1 MNEHHHVYTKSRLI
15 KELAF
20 RAGIKKTASRQI
32 LEVLAEIVKR
42 ETPNGP
48 FILPGLCK
56 FELVPRKARRIRN
69 PRTGELLIMPP
80 QKALKITAARSAKLA
95 IAPRIPA
102 VPAALYV
109 PPAEETPAPVVPPVP
124 VPVPAPTPAAEPAPA
139 SGTVPVPVPEPAPA
153 AEPAPES
160 TATPEPPVA
169 DEQKPVPPAA
179 PVSEPVPE
187 PPVADEQKPVPPA
200 APVSEPVP
208 EPTPAAEPA
217 PAPETVPAT
226 VPEPAHAPEP
236 APESA
241 VTPEPP
247 VADEQKPVSPA
258 APASE
263 PAPEPAPAPEAAP
276 APEPAAEPEPAP
288 EPAPAPEAAPAPE
301 PAPVPEPE
309 PEPEPVQEEPQA
321 DAISFRCVGCGQEIE
336 APLDAIGLDAECP
349 MCGNIV
355 VVPAKSEPGTMYGPS
370 VGDAPK
376 STEPVVSAKEAEE
389 MDPSQL
395 KNRTIRIDAEALGLD
410 DTSPVKKEPVEE
422 KLISFFCPNCR
433 QEIEATADMAGTPA
447 ECPNCGLTFEV
458 PFFSEAG
465 SIHDEHRAEE
475 EAKASYQ
482 AQKGKTMRIDLPD
495 DF

>member
-1 MNEHHHVYTKSRLI
+1 MNDHRHVYTKSRLI

-20 RAGIKKTASRQI
+20 RAGIKKIASRQI
-32 LEVLAEIVKR
+32 LEVLAEIIKR

-109 PPAEETPAPVVPPVP
+109 PPAEETPAPAVVP
-124 VPVPAPTPAAEPAPA
+124 VPVPAPAAEPAAASVPAPAPVDQTPPAPAPAVDPAPA
-139 SGTVPVPVPEPAPA
+139 SETVEQPVPAQEATPTPAPAEEPAPAPA
-153 AEPAPES
+153 AEPAP
-160 TATPEPPVA
+160 
-169 DEQKPVPPAA
+169 A
-179 PVSEPVPE
+179 PT
-187 PPVADEQKPVPPA
+187 
-200 APVSEPVP
+200 P
-208 EPTPAAEPA
+208 EPTPAQAPAEEPKTAPTAEPVAEPAPGPAPA
-217 PAPETVPAT
+217 PAPEPT
-226 VPEPAHAPEP
+226 
-236 APESA
+236 
-241 VTPEPP
+241 
-247 VADEQKPVSPA
+247 
-258 APASE
+258 
-263 PAPEPAPAPEAAP
+263 PAPEPAPAPEP
-276 APEPAAEPEPAP
+276 TPAP
-288 EPAPAPEAAPAPE
+288 EPAPAPEPTPAPEPSAPEPAPAPE
-301 PAPVPEPE
+301 PA
-309 PEPEPVQEEPQA
+309 QEEPQV
-321 DAISFRCVGCGQEIE
+321 DAISFKCPGCGQEIE

-389 MDPSQL
+389 MDPTQL

-410 DTSPVKKEPVEE
+410 DPTTPAKKEPVEE
-422 KLISFFCPNCR
+422 KLISFFCPNCH

>member
-1 MNEHHHVYTKSRLI
+1 MNDHRHVYTKSRLI

-20 RAGIKKTASRQI
+20 RAGIKKIASRQI
-32 LEVLAEIVKR
+32 LEVLAEIIKR

-109 PPAEETPAPVVPPVP
+109 PPAEETPAPAAVP
-124 VPVPAPTPAAEPAPA
+124 VPVPAPAAEPAAASVPAPAPVDQTPPAPVPAVEPAPA
-139 SGTVPVPVPEPAPA
+139 SEPVEQPIPAQEATPTPAPAEEPAPAPA
-153 AEPAPES
+153 AEPAP
-160 TATPEPPVA
+160 
-169 DEQKPVPPAA
+169 A
-179 PVSEPVPE
+179 PT
-187 PPVADEQKPVPPA
+187 
-200 APVSEPVP
+200 P
-208 EPTPAAEPA
+208 EPTPAHAPAEEPKTAPTAEPVAEPAPGPAPA
-217 PAPETVPAT
+217 PAPEPT
-226 VPEPAHAPEP
+226 
-236 APESA
+236 
-241 VTPEPP
+241 
-247 VADEQKPVSPA
+247 
-258 APASE
+258 
-263 PAPEPAPAPEAAP
+263 PAPEPAPAPAP
-276 APEPAAEPEPAP
+276 
-288 EPAPAPEAAPAPE
+288 
-301 PAPVPEPE
+301 
-309 PEPEPVQEEPQA
+309 EEPQPE
-321 DAISFRCVGCGQEIE
+321 AISFKCPGCGQEIE

-376 STEPVVSAKEAEE
+376 SMEPVVSAKEAEE
-389 MDPSQL
+389 MDPTQL

-410 DTSPVKKEPVEE
+410 DPTTSAKKEPVEE
-422 KLISFFCPNCR
+422 KLISFFCPNCH

-475 EAKASYQ
+475 ESKASYQ

>member
-1 MNEHHHVYTKSRLI
+1 MNDHRHVYTKSRLI

-20 RAGIKKTASRQI
+20 RAGIKKIASRQI
-32 LEVLAEIVKR
+32 LEVLAEIIKR

-109 PPAEETPAPVVPPVP
+109 PPAEETPAPAVVP
-124 VPVPAPTPAAEPAPA
+124 VPVPAPAAEPAAASVPAPAPVDQTPPAPAPAVDPAPA
-139 SGTVPVPVPEPAPA
+139 SETVEQPVPAQEATPTPAPAEEPAPAPA
-153 AEPAPES
+153 AEPAP
-160 TATPEPPVA
+160 
-169 DEQKPVPPAA
+169 A
-179 PVSEPVPE
+179 PT
-187 PPVADEQKPVPPA
+187 
-200 APVSEPVP
+200 P
-208 EPTPAAEPA
+208 EPTPAQAPAEEPKTAPTAEPVAEPAPGPAPA
-217 PAPETVPAT
+217 PAPEPT
-226 VPEPAHAPEP
+226 P
-236 APESA
+236 AP
-241 VTPEPP
+241 
-247 VADEQKPVSPA
+247 
-258 APASE
+258 APA
-263 PAPEPAPAPEAAP
+263 PAPAPE
-276 APEPAAEPEPAP
+276 
-288 EPAPAPEAAPAPE
+288 
-301 PAPVPEPE
+301 
-309 PEPEPVQEEPQA
+309 EPQPE
-321 DAISFRCVGCGQEIE
+321 AISFKCPGCGQEIE

-370 VGDAPK
+370 VGNAPK

-389 MDPSQL
+389 MDPTQL

-410 DTSPVKKEPVEE
+410 DPTTPAKKEPVEE
-422 KLISFFCPNCR
+422 KLISFFCPNCH

-475 EAKASYQ
+475 ESKASYQ

>member
-1 MNEHHHVYTKSRLI
+1 MNDHRHVYTKSRLI

-20 RAGIKKTASRQI
+20 RAGIKKIASRQI
-32 LEVLAEIVKR
+32 LEVLAEIIKR

-109 PPAEETPAPVVPPVP
+109 PPAEETPAPAVVP
-124 VPVPAPTPAAEPAPA
+124 VPVPAPAAEPAAASVPAPAPVDQTPPAPVPAVEPAPA
-139 SGTVPVPVPEPAPA
+139 SEPVEQPVPAQEATPTPAPAEEPAPAPA
-153 AEPAPES
+153 AEPAP
-160 TATPEPPVA
+160 APTPEPAPAQAPAEEPKTAPTAEPVA
-169 DEQKPVPPAA
+169 EPAPGPA
-179 PVSEPVPE
+179 P
-187 PPVADEQKPVPPA
+187 APA
-200 APVSEPVP
+200 P
-208 EPTPAAEPA
+208 EPTPAPAPAPA
-217 PAPETVPAT
+217 PAPE
-226 VPEPAHAPEP
+226 
-236 APESA
+236 
-241 VTPEPP
+241 
-247 VADEQKPVSPA
+247 
-258 APASE
+258 
-263 PAPEPAPAPEAAP
+263 
-276 APEPAAEPEPAP
+276 
-288 EPAPAPEAAPAPE
+288 
-301 PAPVPEPE
+301 
-309 PEPEPVQEEPQA
+309 EPQPE
-321 DAISFRCVGCGQEIE
+321 AISFKCPGCGQEIE

-389 MDPSQL
+389 MDPTQL

-410 DTSPVKKEPVEE
+410 DPTTPAKKEPVEE
-422 KLISFFCPNCR
+422 KLISFFCPNCH

>member
-1 MNEHHHVYTKSRLI
+1 MNDHRHVYTKSRLI

-20 RAGIKKTASRQI
+20 RAGIKKIASRQI
-32 LEVLAEIVKR
+32 LEVLAEIIKR

-124 VPVPAPTPAAEPAPA
+124 VPVPVPAPA
-139 SGTVPVPVPEPAPA
+139 
-153 AEPAPES
+153 
-160 TATPEPPVA
+160 
-169 DEQKPVPPAA
+169 
-179 PVSEPVPE
+179 
-187 PPVADEQKPVPPA
+187 
-200 APVSEPVP
+200 P

-217 PAPETVPAT
+217 PVA
-226 VPEPAHAPEP
+226 EPASAPEP
-236 APESA
+236 VSAP
-241 VTPEPP
+241 TPEPT
-247 VADEQKPVSPA
+247 
-258 APASE
+258 
-263 PAPEPAPAPEAAP
+263 
-276 APEPAAEPEPAP
+276 PAAES
-288 EPAPAPEAAPAPE
+288 APAPE
-301 PAPVPEPE
+301 PAPEVVPVPEPAAEPAPAPLPEPAPEPE
-309 PEPEPVQEEPQA
+309 PAPVLVPEPAPKSAPAPAPMTAPEPEPAPEEPQVE
-321 DAISFRCVGCGQEIE
+321 AISFKCPGCGQEIG
-336 APLDAIGLDAECP
+336 APLDAVGLDAECP

-389 MDPSQL
+389 MDPAQL
-395 KNRTIRIDAEALGLD
+395 KNRTIRIDAEALGFD
-410 DTSPVKKEPVEE
+410 DPSPAKKEPVEE
-422 KLISFFCPNCR
+422 KLISFFCPNCH

>member
-1 MNEHHHVYTKSRLI
+1 MNDHRHVYTKSRLI

-20 RAGIKKTASRQI
+20 RAGIKKIASRQI
-32 LEVLAEIVKR
+32 LEVLAEIIKR

-109 PPAEETPAPVVPPVP
+109 PPAEETPAPAVVP
-124 VPVPAPTPAAEPAPA
+124 VPVPAPAAEPAAASVPAPAPVDQTPPAPAPAVDPAPA
-139 SGTVPVPVPEPAPA
+139 SETVEQPVPAQEATPTPAPAEEPAPAPA
-153 AEPAPES
+153 AEPAP
-160 TATPEPPVA
+160 
-169 DEQKPVPPAA
+169 A
-179 PVSEPVPE
+179 PT
-187 PPVADEQKPVPPA
+187 
-200 APVSEPVP
+200 P
-208 EPTPAAEPA
+208 EPTPAQAPAEEPKTAPTAEP
-217 PAPETVPAT
+217 
-226 VPEPAHAPEP
+226 
-236 APESA
+236 
-241 VTPEPP
+241 
-247 VADEQKPVSPA
+247 VA
-258 APASE
+258 E
-263 PAPEPAPAPEAAP
+263 PAPEPAPAP
-276 APEPAAEPEPAP
+276 APEPTPAP
-288 EPAPAPEAAPAPE
+288 EPAPAPAP
-301 PAPVPEPE
+301 
-309 PEPEPVQEEPQA
+309 EEPQPE
-321 DAISFRCVGCGQEIE
+321 AISFKCPGCGQEIE

-389 MDPSQL
+389 MDPTQL
-395 KNRTIRIDAEALGLD
+395 KNRTIRIDAEALGLED
-410 DTSPVKKEPVEE
+410 PTIPAKNEPVEE
-422 KLISFFCPNCR
+422 KLISFFCPNCH

>member
-1 MNEHHHVYTKSRLI
+1 MNDHRHVYTKSRLI

-20 RAGIKKTASRQI
+20 RAGIKKIASRQI
-32 LEVLAEIVKR
+32 LEVLAEIIKR

-109 PPAEETPAPVVPPVP
+109 PPAEETPAPAAVP
-124 VPVPAPTPAAEPAPA
+124 VPVPAPAAEPAAASVPAPAPVDQTPPAPAPAVDPAPA
-139 SGTVPVPVPEPAPA
+139 SETVEQPVPAQEATPTPAPAEEPAPAPA
-153 AEPAPES
+153 AEPAP
-160 TATPEPPVA
+160 
-169 DEQKPVPPAA
+169 A
-179 PVSEPVPE
+179 PT
-187 PPVADEQKPVPPA
+187 
-200 APVSEPVP
+200 P
-208 EPTPAAEPA
+208 EPTPAQAPAEEPKTAPTAEPVAEPAPGPAPA
-217 PAPETVPAT
+217 PAPEPT
-226 VPEPAHAPEP
+226 P
-236 APESA
+236 AP
-241 VTPEPP
+241 
-247 VADEQKPVSPA
+247 
-258 APASE
+258 APA
-263 PAPEPAPAPEAAP
+263 PAPAPE
-276 APEPAAEPEPAP
+276 
-288 EPAPAPEAAPAPE
+288 
-301 PAPVPEPE
+301 
-309 PEPEPVQEEPQA
+309 EPQPE
-321 DAISFRCVGCGQEIE
+321 AISFKCPGCGQEIE

-389 MDPSQL
+389 MDPTQL

-410 DTSPVKKEPVEE
+410 DPTTPAKKEPVEE
-422 KLISFFCPNCR
+422 KLISFFCPNCH

-475 EAKASYQ
+475 ESKASYQ